1 MLIHT
6 PRLVIRDYSPADLD
20 DLHEILSDPK
30 VMYFCEAPYTYAQ
43 SREMLSYFLEH
54 AIGYAVALED
64 TGKLIG
70 HLLFHQLPSEEEGIY
85 EIGWFFHQHFWGQG
99 FAFEACQTMLNYGFQ
114 ELQLHKI
121 CAETIDPVR
130 SVFLMEKLGMKREG
144 VFQSHVKDPRG
155 QWADVYWYGICNP
168 MEETLL

>member
-20 DLHEILSDPK
+20 DLHEIFSDPQ
-30 VMYFCEAPYTYAQ
+30 VMHFCELPYSYARSQ
-43 SREMLSYFLEH
+43 QMLSYFLENT
-54 AIGYAVALED
+54 IGYAAVLAGS
-64 TGKLIG
+64 GKVIG
-70 HLLFHQLPSEEEGIY
+70 HLLFHQLPSEEPGVY
-85 EIGWFFHQHFWGQG
+85 EMGWFFHRRFWGQG
-99 FAFEACQTMLNYGFQ
+99 FAFEACQSLLNYGFR

-130 SVFLMEKLGMKREG
+130 SVSLMEKLGMQREG
-144 VFQSHVKDPRG
+144 VFRSHVRDPRG
-155 QWADVYWYGICNP
+155 QWSDVYWYGICNP